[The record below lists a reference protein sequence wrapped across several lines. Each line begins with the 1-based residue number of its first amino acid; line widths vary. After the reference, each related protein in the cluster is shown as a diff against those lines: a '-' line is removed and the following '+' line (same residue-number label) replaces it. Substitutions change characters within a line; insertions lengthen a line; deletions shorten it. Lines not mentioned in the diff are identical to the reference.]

1 MFQQQINA
9 CTSKSITLTLP
20 ALLTRMFRPFQ
31 YIQIKVIAMYRNPPI
46 LVNGSKCSEKT
57 NQKVI

>member
-31 YIQIKVIAMYRNPPI
+31 YIQI
-46 LVNGSKCSEKT
+46 
-57 NQKVI
+57 